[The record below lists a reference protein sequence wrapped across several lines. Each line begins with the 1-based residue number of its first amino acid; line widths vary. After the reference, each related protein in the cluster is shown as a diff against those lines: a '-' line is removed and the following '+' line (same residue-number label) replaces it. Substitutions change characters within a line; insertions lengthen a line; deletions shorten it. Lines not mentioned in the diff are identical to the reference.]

1 MLQSVNANPA
11 IRSAVLTKAV
21 LRAAGILGISNSK
34 LARILGLSPS
44 TITRLVTGTYVLVEG
59 KKEWEFAALLVR
71 MFRSLDAISGG
82 NEEIAAQW
90 MRSENK
96 ALAGRK
102 PVELVENVEG
112 LVRVVTYLDSIRGIV

>member
-1 MLQSVNANPA
+1 MMPSVKPD
-11 IRSAVLTKAV
+11 RQLKSVVLTKAL

-71 MFRSLDAISGG
+71 MFRSLDAITGG

-102 PVELVENVEG
+102 PVELLENVEG
-112 LVRVVTYLDSIRGIV
+112 LVRVVTYLDSIRGVV